1 MIFEGKPWA
10 MYNMNYAQ
18 RQCWINGRERQTQ
31 SGMTCRAMQDLEA
44 RIQPERQKM
53 QSKQQQQQQQ
63 QQTTEDSVVI
73 LLHKFDE

>member
-31 SGMTCRAMQDLEA
+31 SGMTCRAMQDLEP

-53 QSKQQQQQQQ
+53 QSKQQQQP
-63 QQTTEDSVVI
+63 TEDSVVI

>member
-53 QSKQQQQQQQ
+53 QSKQQQQP
-63 QQTTEDSVVI
+63 TEDSVVI